1 MWACFFTFPEHN
13 TLSYSDSG
21 GYAVSMDSFSDL
33 FGHDGLVIRYSGE
46 LDEHTGATFHDYY
59 YFDTEEIPS
68 SWPGS
73 TVTPPSSTWMA
84 TAQTSCASS
93 ANTAQIFFQRDGRIY
108 EADID
113 EDLKQA
119 WPDAEYLSF
128 NRWDVSRRNLA
139 LWAFV
144 PHSRQSPGRHR
155 RPVAADGENLLVYR
169 DGRAT
174 ADHLMEGAE
183 ARRT

>member
-1 MWACFFTFPEHN
+1 MC
-13 TLSYSDSG
+13 
-21 GYAVSMDSFSDL
+21 L
-33 FGHDGLVIRYSGE
+33 FGKHRPDL
-46 LDEHTGATFHDYY
+46 
-59 YFDTEEIPS
+59 
-68 SWPGS
+68 
-73 TVTPPSSTWMA
+73 
-84 TAQTSCASS
+84 
-93 ANTAQIFFQRDGRIY
+93 FQRDGRIY

-144 PHSRQSPGRHR
+144 PIPDSPQDGTADRWLYF
-155 RPVAADGENLLVYR
+155 DGENLLVYR

-183 ARRT
+183 APEDVMAVLRDYVQEQYTGDHEGCCSWRAATLSPPRWNMTTGGLSPSRAPPMYPWAAWILPSGA